1 MRDVARRAEDVL
13 GAELLLGVGAADAAV
28 LATGFT
34 STVLFAAAVLRVVR
48 RRGVGEGVAMD
59 WKVWKRNGNGGETG
73 MSLSVRIPE
82 INDSADRQIGE
93 DGVVRAGMPSR
104 RTAGGEHQLPSRAPT
119 GSTATSFLP
128 LLLRRM
134 RRCM

>member
-1 MRDVARRAEDVL
+1 MRDVARRVEDVL

-59 WKVWKRNGNGGETG
+59 WKVWKRNGNGGG
-73 MSLSVRIPE
+73 DGDVPIRP
-82 INDSADRQIGE
+82 DSRN
-93 DGVVRAGMPSR
+93 R
-104 RTAGGEHQLPSRAPT
+104 
-119 GSTATSFLP
+119 
-128 LLLRRM
+128 
-134 RRCM
+134 